1 MNDIQLVFFYLQ
13 RLEAAGGNPKP
24 ALLAKVS
31 TPSITVRCIGAKGA
45 RIYETAVANIFFQ
58 SNNGEAP
65 TIFMIGEPTD
75 WELGL
80 MIANRIQE
88 VYYLDVGGTIQWIDL
103 SDTLKSGIFPPP
115 VSAGLLG
122 AAPADAGNDALDGWK
137 ASFVGARPAT
147 QLQAAATKK
156 FEDFAKSVKGHG
168 PKIRRAD
175 PLDTSALPFYEGVPI
190 VAGNR
195 NSVTHRDA
203 ILMKLA
209 FALVGET
216 WSSATAPRMRGDRLP
231 TGNNIGAILTD
242 ASSNIIAWS
251 VNVAGGDNGPTCHA
265 ECALVRAVI
274 QKGGTVPKDYRLYTT
289 LEPCYMCGGILSTFC
304 STWSI
309 FYGQSD
315 TTIKSNALKRR
326 GLQTQVKATS
336 AMAIEALYT
345 TGKDG
350 GPWGAGETLKFLRD
364 EDSRKAFKQLALV
377 PDRLLQ
383 GFTDL
388 TIRTNV
394 PVHAAS
400 NNRMGQLMAHVDLSQ
415 AQLSTIARPVQSR
428 SRVAALDLAVP
439 RVAPPGALPWQV
451 APPARRT
458 YVTTGAGVSEEL
470 ALVDSCVTLLKNL
483 TARSLIALP
492 PS

>member
-1 MNDIQLVFFYLQ
+1 MNDNQLVFFYLQ

-31 TPSITVRCIGAKGA
+31 EPSITVRCIGAKGA

-58 SNNGEAP
+58 SNGEAA
-65 TIFMIGEPTD
+65 TIFMIGVPTE

-80 MIANRIQE
+80 MIANKIQE
-88 VYYLDVGGTIQWIDL
+88 VYYLDDGGAIQRIDL

-115 VSAGLLG
+115 VSAGPLG
-122 AAPADAGNDALDGWK
+122 AVPADARNDALDGWK
-137 ASFVGARPAT
+137 AAFVAARPVK
-147 QLQAAATKK
+147 QLHDAATKK
-156 FEDFAKSVKGHG
+156 FENFAKSVKEYG

-175 PLDTSALPFYEGVPI
+175 PLDTSALPFYEGVPT

-216 WSSATAPRMRGDRLP
+216 WSSTTAPRMRGDRLP
-231 TGNNIGAILTD
+231 IGNNIGAILTD

-274 QKGGTVPKDYRLYTT
+274 QKEGAVPSGYRLYTS

-304 STWSI
+304 SKWSI

-315 TTIKSNALKRR
+315 ATIKNNALRR
-326 GLQTQVKATS
+326 SGRQTQVRATS

-345 TGKDG
+345 TGKSG

-364 EDSRKAFKQLALV
+364 EDSRKAFKKLALV

-415 AQLSTIARPVQSR
+415 AQLSTIATPVQSR

-439 RVAPPGALPWQV
+439 RVAPPGTLPWQV

-492 PS
+492 PPS